1 MKFTCDSCSA
11 QYMISDEKVGPSG
24 VKVRCKKCG
33 NVVLVR
39 RAAEL
44 AAAVAAVP
52 AAAAAAGG
60 SAGLDVELGQAFDT
74 AFGDQPAQGA
84 PAGDADLAKTQLMGS
99 EDEARI
105 AAPAPSPAP
114 TEWYVAI
121 GQAQVGPLPLAEVKR
136 KWEAGDV
143 GPDSLVWRPGM
154 ADWLPLSSVAELAG
168 YLAPVPR
175 APSQAAQGEASPQPA
190 REKPAATPAPADDV
204 IWKPIGA
211 SALASLASEE
221 IATRH
226 APEPKLAASRGP
238 GAPSGVKSLVDG
250 LPDGGGVDPTG
261 SIPISIKGLDTT
273 GEKKIE
279 RIERRSSVASRAEQT
294 RHKRSV
300 ARAVVIGVV
309 IVIAAV
315 GGAAAYVL
323 SQMEK
328 LGVGP
333 PVATSSAPVP
343 AREAPPAPP
352 PAAAPAP
359 GAVAASGAAPAAA
372 APPVPAKPDAAAGP
386 AEPPAPAAAAPA
398 PQPEKAA
405 PSAEPAR
412 RTGKPEQ
419 TRVARKETL
428 RREAPVA
435 RAEAPPPPAE
445 APPPAAARPAPS
457 KRNSL
462 LDFDSSDAALDD
474 ALGSRSG
481 STGRSVYVPPARAGA
496 GALPAQLSP
505 AQINESVAGRIDAL
519 RKCVSEQKARDPA
532 ASGVLKLRWVIGGDG
547 NVRDVKTLTSEFASS
562 PFAQCITGVVRGIKF
577 PRSATAGQEVTFPFS
592 F

>member
-1 MKFTCDSCSA
+1 
-11 QYMISDEKVGPSG
+11 
-24 VKVRCKKCG
+24 
-33 NVVLVR
+33 
-39 RAAEL
+39 
-44 AAAVAAVP
+44 
-52 AAAAAAGG
+52 
-60 SAGLDVELGQAFDT
+60 
-74 AFGDQPAQGA
+74 
-84 PAGDADLAKTQLMGS
+84 
-99 EDEARI
+99 
-105 AAPAPSPAP
+105 
-114 TEWYVAI
+114 
-121 GQAQVGPLPLAEVKR
+121 
-136 KWEAGDV
+136 
-143 GPDSLVWRPGM
+143 
-154 ADWLPLSSVAELAG
+154 
-168 YLAPVPR
+168 
-175 APSQAAQGEASPQPA
+175 
-190 REKPAATPAPADDV
+190 
-204 IWKPIGA
+204 
-211 SALASLASEE
+211 
-221 IATRH
+221 
-226 APEPKLAASRGP
+226 
-238 GAPSGVKSLVDG
+238 
-250 LPDGGGVDPTG
+250 
-261 SIPISIKGLDTT
+261 
-273 GEKKIE
+273 
-279 RIERRSSVASRAEQT
+279 
-294 RHKRSV
+294 
-300 ARAVVIGVV
+300 
-309 IVIAAV
+309 
-315 GGAAAYVL
+315 
-323 SQMEK
+323 
-328 LGVGP
+328 
-333 PVATSSAPVP
+333 
-343 AREAPPAPP
+343 
-352 PAAAPAP
+352 
-359 GAVAASGAAPAAA
+359 VAASGAAPAAA

-419 TRVARKETL
+419 TRVARKETP

-445 APPPAAARPAPS
+445 APPPATARPVPS